1 MTRWNASPLRPWCRF
16 GHPANEQKDRFE
28 EAFPSKDVKYEGRS
42 GDMYENKDMHD
53 KMPDEKT
60 DITAELKL
68 VAWQNAPCVQLNC
81 TKWRFRDAVC
91 ERKWAGS
98 IPSAAC
104 P

>member
-1 MTRWNASPLRPWCRF
+1 MTSWNASPLRRWCRF

-68 VAWQNAPCVQLNC
+68 VARQNAPCVQLNC
-81 TKWRFRDAVC
+81 TKLRFRDAVC
-91 ERKWAGS
+91 GGILAG
-98 IPSAAC
+98 
-104 P
+104 